1 MMESAGGMGRGLQ
14 SVGAVVAGMMAVVVL
29 SIVTDTGLGEVGV
42 LPEPGKPMVD
52 EELYVLP
59 TIYRS
64 LYTVIGAYVTA
75 WLAPS
80 APLRHA
86 LAFGGLILAL
96 NVIGGVVEH
105 GFGPTW
111 YPVMLTLL
119 SLPCAWLGGALRT
132 RWA

>member
-1 MMESAGGMGRGLQ
+1 MIESAGGVGRGLQ
-14 SVGAVVAGMMAVVVL
+14 SAGAVVAGMVAVVML
-29 SIVTDTGLGEVGV
+29 SIVTDIGLGEVGV

-52 EELYVLP
+52 DGLYVLP
-59 TIYRS
+59 TVYRS
-64 LYTVIGAYVTA
+64 VYAVIGAYVAA

-86 LAFGGLILAL
+86 LAFGGLNFAL

-105 GFGPTW
+105 GIGPTW

-119 SLPCAWLGGALRT
+119 SLPCAWLGGAIRA